1 MSDADATRR
10 FFDAIA
16 PRYDRVYAR
25 SRDELRARM
34 TKLLALLGPPRDVL
48 DLGVG
53 TGPELHHLLDAG
65 HRVVGVDVSEK
76 MIALCN
82 RRARPIRCI
91 SADFWQGLPAEDASF
106 DAVIALFGSLAH
118 PPDPDGH
125 ARLAREALRVLR
137 PGGLFWAEVP
147 SPAWAAA
154 HPTFEDEASGAR
166 IDVVALEPRAWRE
179 AFRDFDVS
187 VTEEGDELVAVAVKP
202 RSPPSRAAR

>member
-1 MSDADATRR
+1 MIDSETTRR

-25 SRDELRARM
+25 TRDEMRPRMAR
-34 TKLLALLGPPRDVL
+34 LCALLGAPRDVL

-91 SADFWQGLPAEDASF
+91 LADFWQGLPAEDGSF
-106 DAVIALFGSLAH
+106 DAVIALFGALAH
-118 PPDPDGH
+118 PPDSSAVAG
-125 ARLAREALRVLR
+125 LAREAHRVLR
-137 PGGLFWAEVP
+137 PGGIFYAEAP
-147 SPAWAAA
+147 TPAWAAA
-154 HPTFEDEASGAR
+154 NPSFVDEASGAR
-166 IDVVALEPRAWRE
+166 VDVVALDVTAWRR
-179 AFRDFDVS
+179 AFSAFDS
-187 VTEEGDELVAVAVKP
+187 SATEDEGEITLVAR
-202 RSPPSRAAR
+202 RS